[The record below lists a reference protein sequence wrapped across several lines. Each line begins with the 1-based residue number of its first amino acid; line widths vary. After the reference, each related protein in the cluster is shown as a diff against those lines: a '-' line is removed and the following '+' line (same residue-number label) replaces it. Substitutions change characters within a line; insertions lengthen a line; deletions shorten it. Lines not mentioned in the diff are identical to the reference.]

1 MALAAFPLPAVLM
14 YSLCESA
21 QKEIFMEESVCKD
34 VFVTNIVTTNY
45 NYPYNTL

>member
-1 MALAAFPLPAVLM
+1 MALAALPLPAVWV

-34 VFVTNIVTTNY
+34 VFVTNIVTINY
-45 NYPYNTL
+45 NYPHNTL